1 VAVHNQQINIQ
12 KFFETQAKLNP
23 NSIALSHLESLL
35 SYEELNLRANYLAN
49 HLISVGVKAGDIV
62 AINLPRS
69 IETVVSMLAILKS
82 GAAYFPMD
90 SSNPTARNLLCLDS
104 AKVEVI
110 VTNTLCDEI
119 LIKGRKLV
127 SSENTSLFNGILA
140 DFESYQSHPEDKA
153 YVMFT
158 SGSTG
163 NPKGVVVPHRAVVRL
178 VINTNYIDIR
188 PTDAILQFAPSSFD
202 ASTLEFWG
210 ALLNG
215 AKLVLYSGLVL
226 DPNLFKKEIKEN
238 QVSVLW
244 LTAALFH
251 LVAENF
257 LDALN
262 PLRVLLAGGDVL
274 NAKYVKKVLDEIPN
288 ITVINGYGP
297 TENTTFTC
305 CHIMTKE
312 NPPDANVLIGKA
324 ISGTQIHILDE
335 NLNQVAQGE
344 TGELFTSG
352 LGVALG
358 YLNENEKSKD
368 FFYSEKIADGLIY
381 RTGDLVQ
388 QNGKGELKFI
398 GRKDNQIKLRGY
410 RISLEEIKT
419 HIVELG
425 SVSDALVLRQS
436 FDAGDQLLV
445 AYILLKENCQLDV
458 NAVKK
463 HLENVLPKYMIPDKY
478 IFDKKLP
485 INSNGK
491 LDRKALTENIKINH
505 SVEHLL

>member
-1 VAVHNQQINIQ
+1 MHNQQSNIQ
-12 KFFETQAKLNP
+12 KLFEAQAKLCP
-23 NSIALSHLESLL
+23 NSIALSYKESLL
-35 SYEELNLRANYLAN
+35 SYEELNLRANYLAS
-49 HLISVGVKAGDIV
+49 HLISLGVKAGDIV

-69 IETVVSMLAILKS
+69 IESVISMLAILKC

-90 SSNPTARNLLCLDS
+90 NVNPVPRNLLCLNNAYVD
-104 AKVEVI
+104 VI
-110 VTNTLCDEI
+110 ITNSLCDDL

-127 SSENTSLFNGILA
+127 SADNAHLFNSA
-140 DFESYQSHPEDKA
+140 QANFESYPSDGEDKA

-163 NPKGVVVPHRAVVRL
+163 NPKGVVVPHRAVIRL
-178 VINTNYIDIR
+178 VIDTNYIDIR
-188 PTDAILQFAPSSFD
+188 PTDAILQFAPASFD

-215 AKLVLYSGLVL
+215 AKLVLYSGTVL
-226 DPNLFKKEIKEN
+226 DPNLFKREIKEN
-238 QVSVLW
+238 QVSVMW

-251 LVAENF
+251 MVAENF
-257 LDALN
+257 IDALH

-274 NAKYVKKVLDEIPN
+274 NAKYVRKVLDEIPD

-305 CHIMTKE
+305 CHVMTKE
-312 NPPDANVLIGKA
+312 NPPGSDVLIGKA

-335 NLNQVAQGE
+335 DLECVEQGE

-358 YLNENEKSKD
+358 YLNENEKSRD
-368 FFYSEKIADGLIY
+368 FFYSEKIANGLIY

-388 QNGKGELKFI
+388 QNENGELKFI
-398 GRKDNQIKLRGY
+398 GRKDNQIKIRGY

-419 HIVELG
+419 HIVDLDG
-425 SVSDALVLRQS
+425 VSDALVLRQEFNS
-436 FDAGDQLLV
+436 GDQLLV
-445 AYILLKENCQLDV
+445 AYILFKENCQLELS
-458 NAVKK
+458 AVKN
-463 HLENVLPKYMIPDKY
+463 HLENVLPGYMIPNKF
-478 IFDKKLP
+478 IFDTKLP

-491 LDRKALTENIKINH
+491 LDRKALTEDIKLNH
-505 SVEHLL
+505 NVEHML